1 MTVNERLA
9 AELIAL
15 IEHDQAVR
23 AELAQDGS
31 LFDGYHPRMEVVHRA
46 NATRLREIIAEHGWP
61 GTPLVGERGAQAA
74 WLIAQHA
81 IGEPPFMRRCR
92 DLLTGAVAAGAAR
105 AWQLAYLDDRI
116 RVYEDRLQRYGTQL
130 RTGTNGVEPCPLEQ
144 PERVEDLRRDVGL
157 PPLAEVLAES
167 RPDPPL
173 SANDQAA
180 KDAAGLKW
188 RRAVGWLT

>member
-1 MTVNERLA
+1 MNERLA

-23 AELAQDGS
+23 TELAQDGS
-31 LFDGYHPRMEVVHRA
+31 LFDGYHPRMEAVHRA
-46 NATRLREIIAEHGWP
+46 NTARLRDIIVEHGWP
-61 GTPLVGERGAQAA
+61 GTPLVGKRGADAA
-74 WLIAQHA
+74 WRIAQHS

-92 DLLTGAVAAGAAR
+92 ELLEGAVAAGSAP

-130 RTGTNGVEPCPLEQ
+130 RTGANGLEPCPLEEPQ
-144 PERVEDLRRDVGL
+144 RVDELRKEAGL
-157 PPLAEVLAES
+157 PPLAEVLARS
-167 RPDPPL
+167 QPDPPL
-173 SANDQAA
+173 SASDQAA